1 MLVKNTTSIHMT
13 ELSIPRA
20 LASRATQTS
29 KAICRAEM
37 TISTNTKPPPHAKQP
52 AAPAAP
58 ASASDGVDV
67 AF

>member
-1 MLVKNTTSIHMT
+1 VT

-37 TISTNTKPPPHAKQP
+37 TISTNIKPPPQAKQP
-52 AAPAAP
+52 AAAAF
-58 ASASDGVDV
+58 ASEGVDV
-67 AF
+67 AS